1 MRKIFVLAAAIV
13 ISGRAMADR
22 YGINESMDEG
32 GGSLSDMAL
41 GALIVGV
48 IYLVWKK
55 FFG

>member
-1 MRKIFVLAAAIV
+1 MRRILVLAATIV

-22 YGINESMDEG
+22 YGISESMDEG